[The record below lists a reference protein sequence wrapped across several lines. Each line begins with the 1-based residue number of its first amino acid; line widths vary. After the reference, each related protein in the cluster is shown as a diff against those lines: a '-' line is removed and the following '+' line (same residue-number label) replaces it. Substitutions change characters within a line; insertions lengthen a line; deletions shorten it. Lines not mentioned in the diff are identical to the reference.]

1 MKVQKV
7 VTVTAGHSNTD
18 SGAVNGK
25 IHEQVVATDARNIVA
40 WYLQSAGIT
49 VRMDGLGKE
58 NRPLREAVKLVKGSD
73 IALEM
78 HCNAAVSPKAK
89 GVEVLANPRHK
100 GLAQRIAQSIAGVIG
115 TPVRGDKGYKPENSG
130 QHSRLAYVQAG
141 GLVVEMFFISNQE
154 ELDAWDNKKWLVC
167 KAIANVLIEELK

>member
-1 MKVQKV
+1 MKV

-18 SGAVNGK
+18 SGVVNGK
-25 IHEQVVATDARNIVA
+25 IHEQVIATDARNIVA

-49 VRMDGLGKE
+49 VRMDGVGKD
-58 NRPLREAVKLVKGSD
+58 NRPLQEAVKLIKGSD
-73 IALEM
+73 IALEL

-89 GVEVLANPRHK
+89 GVEVLANPKHK
-100 GLAQRIAQSIAGVIG
+100 GLAQRIAQSIAYVIG
-115 TPVRGDKGYKPENSG
+115 TPVRGDNGYKPENSG

-141 GLVVEMFFISNQE
+141 GLVVEMFFITNQE